1 MNLDDFKQKIF
12 TERPDVKKKYDAL
25 EQDYAEKSQKI
36 KAEIAHDG
44 ANPSDN

>member
-12 TERPDVKKKYDAL
+12 TERPDVKKEYYAL

-36 KAEIAHDG
+36 KAEIAHSG